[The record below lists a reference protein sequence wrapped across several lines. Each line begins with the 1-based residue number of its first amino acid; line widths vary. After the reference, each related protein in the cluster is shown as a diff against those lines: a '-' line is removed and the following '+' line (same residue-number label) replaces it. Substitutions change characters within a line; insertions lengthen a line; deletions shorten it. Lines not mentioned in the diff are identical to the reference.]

1 MISLGYEAT
10 RTLTH
15 GYKQGDGVQT
25 PLSTLPASHA
35 RAAEEG
41 FLELL
46 RVTEL
51 LVLVLFSLTLV
62 VNHTD

>member
-1 MISLGYEAT
+1 M
-10 RTLTH
+10 LTH